1 VIWAGLASDMSC
13 AAADVISDPAAWMSG
28 CIRGASDSRLK
39 VESEEGKVRVLADK
53 SASIC
58 SIEDCMML
66 ARAFNSAKASRDSL
80 RRTQSG
86 T

>member
-1 VIWAGLASDMSC
+1 
-13 AAADVISDPAAWMSG
+13 
-28 CIRGASDSRLK
+28 
-39 VESEEGKVRVLADK
+39 VRVLVDK

-66 ARAFNSAKASRDSL
+66 ARAFNSAKASHDTL
-80 RRTQSG
+80 ERTQSG

>member
-1 VIWAGLASDMSC
+1 MSC
-13 AAADVISDPAAWMSG
+13 AAAELMSVPADWMSG

-39 VESEEGKVRVLADK
+39 VESGEGKVRLLVDK

-66 ARAFNSAKASRDSL
+66 ARAFNWAKASRDALKGHS
-80 RRTQSG
+80 
-86 T
+86 